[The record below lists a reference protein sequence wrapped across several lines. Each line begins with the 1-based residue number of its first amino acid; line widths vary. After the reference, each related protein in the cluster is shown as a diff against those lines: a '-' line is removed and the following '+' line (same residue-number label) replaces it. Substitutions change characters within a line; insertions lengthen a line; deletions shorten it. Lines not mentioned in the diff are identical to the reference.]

1 MCALKSPEAPLKA
14 MLRTP
19 VEIQGLAAVRLNLG
33 CTLGCFEPPDTLSH
47 HQEF

>member
-1 MCALKSPEAPLKA
+1 MCVLKAPEAPLKA

-19 VEIQGLAAVRLNLG
+19 VEIQGRAAVLLNLG
-33 CTLGCFEPPDTLSH
+33 CALGCSEPTDTLSH